1 MSRII
6 RVIDNETI
14 EISDYRNSGYLFDHN
29 APTIEDIRKQIS
41 NIDDWCVFKETINP
55 FVLYGEKEEL
65 QQRIDKAI
73 EYIYK
78 FEDRIDKTTKILEMS
93 ALNKGICTTNEI
105 DTIQKALD
113 ILRGKDEFKKS
124 N

>member
-6 RVIDNETI
+6 RLIDNETI

-41 NIDDWCVFKETINP
+41 NIDDWCYFKETINP

-65 QQRIDKAI
+65 QHRIDKGLKLLDS
-73 EYIYK
+73 YK
-78 FEDRIDKTTKILEMS
+78 LGKYDYALTPAGLLE
-93 ALNKGICTTNEI
+93 LE
-105 DTIQKALD
+105 D
-113 ILRGKDEFKKS
+113 ILRGED
-124 N
+124 NGR

>member
-6 RVIDNETI
+6 RVINNETI
-14 EISDYRNSGYLFDHN
+14 EISDYRNSGWLFDHN

-65 QQRIDKAI
+65 QQRIDKVLDFINTWKDNKTELKVSMLDLLQI
-73 EYIYK
+73 EYI
-78 FEDRIDKTTKILEMS
+78 
-93 ALNKGICTTNEI
+93 
-105 DTIQKALD
+105 
-113 ILRGKDEFKKS
+113 LRGEDEERNNRNTIKKS
-124 N
+124 NL

>member
-6 RVIDNETI
+6 RLIDNETI

-41 NIDDWCVFKETINP
+41 NIDDWCCFKETINP

-73 EYIYK
+73 KELEQGLKELDKRARWNVYSEEY
-78 FEDRIDKTTKILEMS
+78 LEN
-93 ALNKGICTTNEI
+93 AI
-105 DTIQKALD
+105 D
-113 ILRGKDEFKKS
+113 ILRGDD
-124 N
+124 NGNI

>member
-6 RVIDNETI
+6 RLIDNETI

-41 NIDDWCVFKETINP
+41 NIDDWCCFKETINP

-73 EYIYK
+73 EYIESRAK
-78 FEDRIDKTTKILEMS
+78 KAQVKLMPREIEL
-93 ALNKGICTTNEI
+93 LN
-105 DTIQKALD
+105 
-113 ILRGKDEFKKS
+113 ILRGED
-124 N
+124 NANRNI

>member
-6 RVIDNETI
+6 RVINNETI
-14 EISDYRNSGYLFDHN
+14 EISDYRNSGCLFNHN

-65 QQRIDKAI
+65 QERIDKAI
-73 EYIYK
+73 EYINSFEEENPDYNSNFYK
-78 FEDRIDKTTKILEMS
+78 DGCCKTWYSFEDVVENTTKIL
-93 ALNKGICTTNEI
+93 KGENNE
-105 DTIQKALD
+105 
-113 ILRGKDEFKKS
+113 
-124 N
+124 

>member
-6 RVIDNETI
+6 RVINNETI

-29 APTIEDIRKQIS
+29 TPTIKDIRKQIS

-65 QQRIDKAI
+65 QHRINEAI
-73 EYIYK
+73 EYINK
-78 FEDRIDKTTKILEMS
+78 VKTFAMVDKVNILSINTLE
-93 ALNKGICTTNEI
+93 
-105 DTIQKALD
+105 D
-113 ILRGKDEFKKS
+113 ILRGED
-124 N
+124 NG